1 MFLGGGR
8 GGGGGK
14 EKREAKKR
22 RQRVMRLVSALSIW
36 LGGGAFND
44 PSALNNGQLSWRQK
58 AMFQWNQRLSLI
70 KNNFAIYS

>member
-8 GGGGGK
+8 VEGGGK

-44 PSALNNGQLSWRQK
+44 PSALNNGQLS
-58 AMFQWNQRLSLI
+58 
-70 KNNFAIYS
+70 